1 MLVAIIIEIPFPI
14 PLSETCS
21 PNHIKNIVPATT
33 EKTAETKNAVPGTYA
48 RPLAERVTASAD
60 AWIKAKT
67 AVPYLVYWVILFL
80 PACPSFL
87 SSIKYGIEFE
97 KSCIIIAEEIYG
109 TTFSANILILSKAP
123 PENKLNISIIV
134 PWFCWKSEANLS
146 GSIPGIGICDPILYT
161 RIAKKTNRNLFQRSL
176 MLPWSAIFNHY
187 PHYLIYLLYLYCYFA
202 FPNQLLFHLHF
213 Q

>member
-48 RPLAERVTASAD
+48 RPLADRVTASAD
-60 AWIKAKT
+60 ACIRANT

-97 KSCIIIAEEIYG
+97 KSCMIIAEEI
-109 TTFSANILILSKAP
+109 
-123 PENKLNISIIV
+123 
-134 PWFCWKSEANLS
+134 
-146 GSIPGIGICDPILYT
+146 
-161 RIAKKTNRNLFQRSL
+161 
-176 MLPWSAIFNHY
+176 
-187 PHYLIYLLYLYCYFA
+187 
-202 FPNQLLFHLHF
+202 
-213 Q
+213 